1 MKLKHLI
8 KLYPQFENMEI
19 DAIGLNGNNE
29 NIDITLR
36 SNADKFWI
44 PKMIY
49 DINKIEQRRK
59 DDFR

>member
-1 MKLKHLI
+1 MKLKYLM
-8 KLYPQFENMEI
+8 KLYPEFENMEI

-44 PKMIY
+44 SKMIN
-49 DINKIEQRRK
+49 DINKMG
-59 DDFR
+59 